1 VDPAKYLATV
11 DPLRVMDPAII
22 LSTHLPPAVGRTS
35 DFLQMLSAA
44 PQTDPFIGPDQ
55 QALEQLLAEFEPTS
69 ATV

>member
-1 VDPAKYLATV
+1 
-11 DPLRVMDPAII
+11 MDPAII

-44 PQTDPFIGPDQ
+44 PQADPFIGPDQ
-55 QALEQLLAEFEPTS
+55 QALEQLLAEFEPAS